1 MKLKVDL
8 STLNPITD
16 IVFSDN
22 LNELVNMSVWESV
35 DALRNF
41 MFKKRKIGWRY

>member
-1 MKLKVDL
+1 
-8 STLNPITD
+8 
-16 IVFSDN
+16 
-22 LNELVNMSVWESV
+22 MSVWESV